1 MGTTEGTTFPSL
13 VLPTSSFIRLM
24 NSCHAA
30 LRRLLP
36 SLSAV
41 SHSRTAA
48 ATLLGG
54 GQAKLPPLPSHPP
67 TPSTPPTQSPSCS
80 QAFWMEGW
88 KERKESG
95 EDNLRV
101 KSQQTFP
108 FDPGECLLC
117 HCGGKK
123 NHYSPI
129 QVTPHPPPRRTS
141 WSSPLTCG
149 GR

>member
-13 VLPTSSFIRLM
+13 VLPTSSFICLV

-30 LRRLLP
+30 PRRLLP

-54 GQAKLPPLPSHPP
+54 GQAKLPPPLPSPLP
-67 TPSTPPTQSPSCS
+67 LQSPSCS
-80 QAFWMEGW
+80 QAFWMERW

-101 KSQQTFP
+101 KSRQTFP
-108 FDPGECLLC
+108 LDPSVCLLC

-123 NHYSPI
+123 NHYGPI
-129 QVTPHPPPRRTS
+129 QVSPPP
-141 WSSPLTCG
+141 SSAN
-149 GR
+149 